1 MSIRPWRNAL
11 ALALLMTTAQAFAQ
25 AEAQAQAR
33 AWTIVPSIGLR
44 GTYTD
49 NVSLAAAPQRG
60 EFVTQVSPAIN
71 ILGRSSRFTGSLN
84 YAANALFYARDSGQN
99 RLANVLNAFGTL
111 EAVENFFFVDAQG
124 SISQNYISPFGA
136 RPPDIFTTTDNR
148 AETRTFGLSPYL
160 RGQFAGGYSYEL
172 RNRNTWTNSDT
183 GALADVHT
191 RQWTA
196 SLASPIPLFGWGI
209 DASDSR
215 ISYEADNRPEQEERL
230 VRARLF
236 FQPDP
241 ALRLS
246 VSAGRE
252 QNNYALQQERSYDI
266 YGFGALWRPTPRT
279 TAELNWERRFFGT
292 SRLASLTHRTR
303 LTAWSASYSRNV
315 STFQQ
320 ELLRLPPGDTA
331 ALLDA
336 IFLARIP
343 DPTERRAAVE
353 EFLRTSGMP
362 AFLTNS
368 LAFYTQQ
375 VFLQERLQGSAG
387 IIGVRNS
394 VTFTAFRSRRT

>member
-1 MSIRPWRNAL
+1 
-11 ALALLMTTAQAFAQ
+11 
-25 AEAQAQAR
+25 
-33 AWTIVPSIGLR
+33 V
-44 GTYTD
+44 
-49 NVSLAAAPQRG
+49 
-60 EFVTQVSPAIN
+60 
-71 ILGRSSRFTGSLN
+71 
-84 YAANALFYARDSGQN
+84 
-99 RLANVLNAFGTL
+99 
-111 EAVENFFFVDAQG
+111 
-124 SISQNYISPFGA
+124 
-136 RPPDIFTTTDNR
+136 
-148 AETRTFGLSPYL
+148 
-160 RGQFAGGYSYEL
+160 
-172 RNRNTWTNSDT
+172 
-183 GALADVHT
+183 
-191 RQWTA
+191 
-196 SLASPIPLFGWGI
+196 ASPIPLFGWAI

-246 VSAGRE
+246 ASAGRE

-303 LTAWSASYSRNV
+303 LTAWSASYSRDV

-343 DPTERRAAVE
+343 DATERRAVVE

-375 VFLQERLQGSAG
+375 VFLQEHLQGSAG

-394 VTFTAFRSRRT
+394 VTFTAFRSRRTSLTDTITALPAEVFLAAGSRVKQRGFGVSANHRLTPFTTIGASAQRTLAESEEPLGTESRNDFLSLNLNHTLSPKTTTFAGVSYTRFEPGTGPSGHARSVFAGLNHRF